1 MTIQKIKSGRVITV
15 NADQFIGEKGTVFY
29 NEALGD
35 LRLSDGVTLGG
46 IPLSGTVSYN
56 TLTNELTYYTG
67 ADVTGTIITIGG
79 TGGSITVSN
88 IDATNAYANTVTN
101 VTGIRFDTDS
111 GFDVTDLGSGE
122 VKIAMNSTFKYW
134 EVDGALGLTA
144 EGLDTVNF
152 IQGPGVSIVTDQN
165 SSTKSI
171 TFSVTATSMLGSN
184 FDGGSPSSSYG
195 GISSIDAGGVI

>member
-1 MTIQKIKSGRVITV
+1 MTTQKIRSGRIISID
-15 NADQFIGEKGTVFY
+15 ADEYIGEKGTVFY
-29 NEALGD
+29 NETLGD
-35 LRLSDGVTLGG
+35 LRLSNGVTLGG
-46 IPLSGTVSYN
+46 IPLAGAVRYN
-56 TLTNELTYYTG
+56 TLTNELTYYSG
-67 ADVTGTIITIGG
+67 ADVTGTIITVS
-79 TGGSITVSN
+79 GGSITVSN
-88 IDATNAYANTVTN
+88 IDVTNSYVNTVTN

-111 GFDVTDLGSGE
+111 GLDVTDLGSGE

-134 EVDGALGLTA
+134 EVDGVLGLTA

-152 IQGPGVSIVTDQN
+152 IQGPGIGIVTDQN

-184 FDGGSPSSSYG
+184 FDGGSPSSTYG